1 MKRQE
6 LDSVH
11 KWNSLA
17 AERDTLDG
25 ISDAAFHI
33 PKKLTDNL
41 LGSWPLNTEKMRG
54 TYAKE
59 S

>member
-17 AERDTLDG
+17 AERDALDG
-25 ISDAAFHI
+25 TPDAAFYKH
-33 PKKLTDNL
+33 
-41 LGSWPLNTEKMRG
+41 
-54 TYAKE
+54 
-59 S
+59 